1 MTHQTVQLH
10 TAFTWTC
17 EECGQ
22 DNFERSVT
30 LEPELVK
37 ATVAAEDQREIDLCC
52 FALGGYAGFC
62 LGAWAI
68 KMGIQEGRWTKAEVD
83 KLARMW
89 NTKPRRGHG

>member
-1 MTHQTVQLH
+1 MKIQLH

-37 ATVAAEDQREIDLCC
+37 ATVAAEDQREIDRLKR
-52 FALGGYAGFC
+52 AGIDVSGDWVTSPSEVKC
-62 LGAWAI
+62 KHCGA
-68 KMGIQEGRWTKAEVD
+68 EFETE
-83 KLARMW
+83 
-89 NTKPRRGHG
+89 